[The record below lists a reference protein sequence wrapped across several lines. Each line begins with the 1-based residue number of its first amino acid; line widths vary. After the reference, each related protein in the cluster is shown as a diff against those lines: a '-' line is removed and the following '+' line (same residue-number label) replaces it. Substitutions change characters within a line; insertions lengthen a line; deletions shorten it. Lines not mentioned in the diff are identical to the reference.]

1 MTDPQTEVENL
12 RERIQNSDEI
22 SEKDASLLIEF
33 IERIELLP
41 TVYGDYRRRDL
52 LAHTTRM
59 AEEVGGLAE
68 TLEDR
73 EAAEE
78 IVRWIHREYENE
90 WTNAGYRDSI
100 RVFSGV
106 MTEGDAE
113 KKPPSTDWIPSG
125 TSKDHDPRPNPGD
138 MLEWEKDVKPMIDNT
153 QNARDKALIAVA
165 FDAGSRSGELQDP
178 EKGDVSDHEYGLQIQ
193 FDGRMGQRSV
203 TLIPSVPY
211 LNRWLSDHPATGDP
225 SAPLWSKL
233 SKPEEISY
241 RQFNN
246 IFKDAAERAGVT
258 KPVTPTNFRK
268 SNATYLARQ
277 GMNQAY
283 IEDRQGRKRGS
294 EATAHYVAKFGGEA
308 DDRYAELHG
317 LEVETDEAKSHAP
330 LECPRCTKQTPADE
344 SFCVW
349 CNQAMDPQAV
359 QEIEEKE
366 TEQRQNLL
374 RIAQNNP
381 ELLEQ
386 LEQMESLM
394 EALGDDPELI
404 DAATQLADSTN

>member
-1 MTDPQTEVENL
+1 
-12 RERIQNSDEI
+12 
-22 SEKDASLLIEF
+22 
-33 IERIELLP
+33 
-41 TVYGDYRRRDL
+41 
-52 LAHTTRM
+52 
-59 AEEVGGLAE
+59 
-68 TLEDR
+68 
-73 EAAEE
+73 
-78 IVRWIHREYENE
+78 
-90 WTNAGYRDSI
+90 
-100 RVFSGV
+100 
-106 MTEGDAE
+106 
-113 KKPPSTDWIPSG
+113 
-125 TSKDHDPRPNPGD
+125 
-138 MLEWEKDVKPMIDNT
+138 
-153 QNARDKALIAVA
+153 
-165 FDAGSRSGELQDP
+165 
-178 EKGDVSDHEYGLQIQ
+178 
-193 FDGRMGQRSV
+193 
-203 TLIPSVPY
+203 
-211 LNRWLSDHPATGDP
+211 
-225 SAPLWSKL
+225 
-233 SKPEEISY
+233 
-241 RQFNN
+241 
-246 IFKDAAERAGVT
+246 
-258 KPVTPTNFRK
+258 
-268 SNATYLARQ
+268 
-277 GMNQAY
+277 MNQAY